1 MTKSWANEVKWIPKQ
16 RVGERKKFQ
25 PETIKRH
32 RAKEKSNESPK
43 KMKRDKVQEMDSN

>member
-25 PETIKRH
+25 PETVKRH
-32 RAKEKSNESPK
+32 GPK
-43 KMKRDKVQEMDSN
+43 KNQMKAPKK